1 MTKIWHETCFVPIL
15 LFDPSGAILPPRPQF
30 DCAIVSSGGQGWPRF
45 SRPPEGLVLDGG
57 EHDGMLAALER
68 KTGPCRSAVV
78 SRHTAIILISHF
90 RFPHPLQNSGSGS
103 GKSIKIPDQRS
114 IKIRGDAHTREL
126 NLIPSF
132 DDWSPKR
139 DRNSNEGA
147 SRSGQQK

>member
-30 DCAIVSSGGQGWPRF
+30 DCAIVSSRGQGWPRF

-114 IKIRGDAHTREL
+114 IKIRGDAQGPLFKSLR
-126 NLIPSF
+126 
-132 DDWSPKR
+132 
-139 DRNSNEGA
+139 
-147 SRSGQQK
+147 